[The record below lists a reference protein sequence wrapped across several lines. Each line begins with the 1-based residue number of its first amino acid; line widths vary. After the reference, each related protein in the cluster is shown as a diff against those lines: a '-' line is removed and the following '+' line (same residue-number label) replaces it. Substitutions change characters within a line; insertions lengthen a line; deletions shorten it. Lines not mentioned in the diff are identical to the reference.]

1 MVARA
6 SRIRCGLVFGS
17 EGSQGLCQ
25 IGEPS
30 YLLEA
35 DDSGGIVLVVV
46 VMMIVMVVDGNNC
59 VHWFLL
65 IIIILTVL
73 IRIQCI
79 AKPMA

>member
-6 SRIRCGLVFGS
+6 SRIRCGLIFGS

-46 VMMIVMVVDGNNC
+46 VMIVMVVDGNNC

-73 IRIQCI
+73 IHIQCI